1 MVQLAVA
8 VGVVAAAVV
17 VGLVLRRR
25 QRAEVP
31 TQPTFD
37 APAQLDRSDFPASGA
52 PWLVAVFSS
61 ATCTTCADVVRK
73 AEVLRSR
80 DVDVVD
86 VEYGAAGD
94 LHRKYSIDGVPI
106 VVIADADGVVRKHF
120 IGPVTAT
127 DLWAAYADARSAGR
141 PQGA

>member
-1 MVQLAVA
+1 MAQVLVA
-8 VGVVAAAVV
+8 IGVVGVAIV

-25 QRAEVP
+25 QRVDVP
-31 TQPTFD
+31 TQPAFT
-37 APAQLDRSDFPASGA
+37 APAQLDRGDFPAARA

-61 ATCTTCADVVRK
+61 ASCTTCADVVRK
-73 AEVLRSR
+73 AQVLRSR

-86 VEYGAAGD
+86 VEYGAAKD

-120 IGPVTAT
+120 IGPVSAT
-127 DLWAAYADARSAGR
+127 DLWAASAEARDA
-141 PQGA
+141 